1 VRPFLR
7 IAGVLNV
14 PFLFVLPLVM
24 QAAIACRWNDAL
36 LTIREGGAT
45 RHDSGTSLGGVCA
58 NHEAIDGSAGSTN
71 GLVAWYPCESAAGA
85 SETLLPDS
93 TLHGNDGTL
102 MTGTGGGAGYSFATG
117 KVGNALDLVL
127 AKKGYVTLPAGLL
140 AEACEATIATWV
152 YINSNVNA
160 WTRIWD
166 FGQDTN
172 VYMFLTPI
180 TNTDN
185 VARFGISLNGNTHE
199 EDIIAPTEV
208 PTLKWTHVAVVLGPS
223 GGILYFNGVPVG
235 SNTSMTLRPANLG
248 HTQNNYIGRSQFS
261 DDPYLDG
268 DIDELRI
275 YDRALL
281 SEEILALAT
290 GS

>member
-1 VRPFLR
+1 LR
-7 IAGVLNV
+7 IAGVSNV
-14 PFLFVLPLVM
+14 RFLFVVPLVM
-24 QAAIACRWNDAL
+24 AATTACRWNDAL
-36 LTIREGGAT
+36 LTIREGGALL
-45 RHDSGTSLGGVCA
+45 HDSGTSLSGVCA
-58 NHEAIDGSAGSTN
+58 NHESIDGSAGSTSS
-71 GLVAWYPCESAAGA
+71 LVAWYPCESAAGA
-85 SETLLPDS
+85 AETLLPDS

-275 YDRALL
+275 YDRAL
-281 SEEILALAT
+281 SPEEILALAT

>member
-1 VRPFLR
+1 MR
-7 IAGVLNV
+7 IAGVLDV
-14 PFLFVLPLVM
+14 SFLFILPWVT
-24 QAAIACRWNDAL
+24 AAGTACNWSDAL
-36 LTIREGGAT
+36 LTVRDGGAT
-45 RHDSGTSLGGVCA
+45 GTDSGLNLGGACA
-58 NHEAIDGSAGSTN
+58 NLEAVDAGVVAET
-71 GLVAWYPCESAAGA
+71 LIAWYPCESATGA

-93 TLHGNDGTL
+93 TSHGNDGTL
-102 MTGTGGGAGYSFATG
+102 MTGTGGGAGYSFSTG

-140 AEACEATIATWV
+140 AGACEATIATWV

-185 VARFGISLNGNTHE
+185 VARFGISLNGNTRE
-199 EDIIAPTEV
+199 EDIVAPTEV

-223 GGILYFNGVPVG
+223 GGILYFDGVPVG
-235 SNTSMTLRPANLG
+235 SNTSMTLRPADLG
-248 HTQNNYIGRSQFS
+248 HTKNNYIGRSQFS

-268 DIDELRI
+268 NIDELRI
-275 YDRALL
+275 YNRAL
-281 SEEILALAT
+281 SPEEVLALAT